1 MTVTAPKRQA
11 APRFA
16 PAIPL
21 SVAVVP
27 RPKSPASA
35 EPVALSK
42 STDLR
47 LTHRAPTVPLP
58 NPIPLKIQFPYQY
71 HGDRDGEHQI
81 TSENE
86 VGHGAMA

>member
-1 MTVTAPKRQA
+1 M
-11 APRFA
+11 
-16 PAIPL
+16 PL
-21 SVAVVP
+21 
-27 RPKSPASA
+27 
-35 EPVALSK
+35 
-42 STDLR
+42 
-47 LTHRAPTVPLP
+47 H